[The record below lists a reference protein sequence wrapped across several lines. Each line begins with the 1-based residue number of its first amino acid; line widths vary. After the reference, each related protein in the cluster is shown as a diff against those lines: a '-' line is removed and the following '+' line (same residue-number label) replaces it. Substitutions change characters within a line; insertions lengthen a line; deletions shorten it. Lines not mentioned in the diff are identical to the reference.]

1 MTNRRI
7 SRQVTDKIWADLDD
21 GLIDPFNFARACLN
35 WMSEDEVRE
44 MAEENGFLEEEDEEE
59 EETEEED
66 EDEDTD
72 EEEG

>member
-7 SRQVTDKIWADLDD
+7 SRQVTDKLWADLDD

-35 WMSEDEVRE
+35 WMSESDVAE
-44 MAEENGFLEEEDEEE
+44 MASSNDLFV
-59 EETEEED
+59 D